1 MEGINSLEP
10 LKIFFLNYL
19 IIVNLKEIYIKCV
32 IIKLVIY
39 LLKLESFSKDNL
51 DQLDFLNN
59 QFKNISNKNGLIQPD
74 NLLIDT
80 PAHKKNMESVLIL
93 DTETTGLD
101 ENNNEV
107 IEIGCILYNIP
118 FKSILSQLSFLL
130 PVEINDAEFING
142 ISAEVS
148 NVAQPWKQGMQF
160 FLKLVESCDFIV
172 AHNASFD
179 KKWFGKGKLPYLE
192 KKWICSLEDINW
204 SFKKNIKS
212 RPSVTDLALAFNIP
226 VWNLHR
232 ALSDCYYISE
242 IFKRIDS
249 LEEILLKAIE
259 PKYLYKAI
267 VSYEDR
273 ILAKNAGFRWNS
285 PVQGAWTRKLSETE
299 ATELDFKV
307 EILN

>member
-1 MEGINSLEP
+1 ME
-10 LKIFFLNYL
+10 K
-19 IIVNLKEIYIKCV
+19 
-32 IIKLVIY
+32 
-39 LLKLESFSKDNL
+39 FSNDKL

-59 QFKNISNKNGLIQPD
+59 QFKNISNKNGLIQSSNLIMD
-74 NLLIDT
+74 NT
-80 PAHKKNMESVLIL
+80 SNKRSVESVLIL

-107 IEIGCILYNIP
+107 IEIGCILFNVP
-118 FKSILSQLSFLL
+118 LKAVLAQLSFLL
-130 PVEINDAEFING
+130 PVESNDAEAING
-142 ISAEVS
+142 ITVEVS
-148 NVAQPWKQGMQF
+148 NVKQPWREGIQL
-160 FLKLVESCDFIV
+160 FLKLVEACDFIV
-172 AHNASFD
+172 AHNVTFD
-179 KKWFGKGKLPYLE
+179 KKWFGKGNLPYLE
-192 KKWICSLEDINW
+192 KKWICSLDDINW

-212 RPSVTDLALAFNIP
+212 RPSVTDLALGFNIP

-242 IFKRIDS
+242 VFKKIDN
-249 LEEILLKAIE
+249 LEDILLKATE

-267 VSYEDR
+267 VGYEDR
-273 ILAKNAGFRWNS
+273 SLAKKAGFRWNN